1 MEVLKYPNPVLKLT
15 AKPIEVVDDHVRTLI
30 DNMTDTMYSENGI
43 GLAAIQV
50 GVEQRVIILDVPD
63 GQDYNEAKNE
73 AHEKPDKIS
82 PQGRQSN
89 LMQVVNPEIHDPQ
102 GETVFE
108 EGCLSVPGYTA
119 DVKRI
124 KSLTL
129 KGIDRDGKAIEK
141 KCTGLLAV
149 AVQHEI
155 DHLDGILFIDHLS
168 ALKRGMIKRKLK
180 KVARENAEAV

>member
-15 AKPIEVVDDHVRTLI
+15 AKPVEVVDDHVRTLI
-30 DNMTDTMYSENGI
+30 DNMTDTMYSESGI

-63 GQDYNEAKNE
+63 GKDYDEAKDE
-73 AHEKPDKIS
+73 AHEKPSKIS
-82 PQGRQSN
+82 HKGLKSN
-89 LMQVVNPEIHDPQ
+89 LMQIVNPEIHDPK
-102 GETVFE
+102 GETYFE

-119 DVKRI
+119 EVKR
-124 KSLTL
+124 SDTLTL
-129 KGIDRDGKAIEK
+129 KGLDRDGKAIEK
-141 KCTGLLAV
+141 HCDGLLAV